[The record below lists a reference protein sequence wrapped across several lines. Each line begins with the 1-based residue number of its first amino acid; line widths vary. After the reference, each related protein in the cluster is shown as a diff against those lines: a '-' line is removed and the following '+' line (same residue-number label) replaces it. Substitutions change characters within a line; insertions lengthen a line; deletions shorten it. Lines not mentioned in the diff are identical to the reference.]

1 MMNPSDPESLEE
13 SHANE
18 IIISS
23 ELIYSQR
30 MSLLVGSLKVYLNVG
45 RKQ

>member
-13 SHANE
+13 SHSNGM
-18 IIISS
+18 ILSS
-23 ELIYSQR
+23 ELIDSQR
-30 MSLLVGSLKVYLNVG
+30 MSLLVGSPKVYLNVG